1 MNPEQ
6 QVVGEIKLRLLAT
19 GEVQIGAQV
28 PNEVI
33 ARGMLSKAE
42 DLLADFFKKQ
52 QGSDSIAEAPPGF
65 SRLLG
70 QKNGKN

>member
-1 MNPEQ
+1 MNPE

-33 ARGMLSKAE
+33 ARGMLSKAQ

-52 QGSDSIAEAPPGF
+52 QQDGIKEAPPGF

-70 QKNGKN
+70 HKNGTN